1 MLVRRE
7 GARVLHPPPPRRLR
21 KEREREREKRENT
34 PERRVTFRVKRR
46 GEREREEGTWRD
58 WLMALIRE
66 KDKINLLMNQ
76 RANE

>member
-46 GEREREEGTWRD
+46 GERERERGRNVARLVNGFDTR
-58 WLMALIRE
+58 
-66 KDKINLLMNQ
+66 KG
-76 RANE
+76 